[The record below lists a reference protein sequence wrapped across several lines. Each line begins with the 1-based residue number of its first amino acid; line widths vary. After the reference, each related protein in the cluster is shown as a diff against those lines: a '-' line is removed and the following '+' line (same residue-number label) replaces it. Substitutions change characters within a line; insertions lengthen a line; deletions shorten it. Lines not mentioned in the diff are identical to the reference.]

1 MNKIEL
7 IELEKDI
14 NTIYKEV
21 GVDKVFNYLNYY
33 FIFTIYKDTDVK
45 YKDKQ
50 IKTQPLN
57 LIKLTCIVDNNDGKD
72 IKPIEMGLSIQ
83 KVRLYLLR
91 TQLTFKDY
99 YFNKYN
105 VNDIVYTLSVIANI
119 NRNFKQLGNQLEHSS
134 KQSKRLKI

>member
-57 LIKLTCIVDNNDGKD
+57 LIKLTCFVDNNDGKD
-72 IKPIEMGLSIQ
+72 IKPIEMGLSVQ

-91 TQLTFKDY
+91 SQLTFKEY

-134 KQSKRLKI
+134 KQAKRLKI